1 MTPSYIISTLFYIL
15 PCFLLLILTFRDRLK
30 LHHIPIIIFCILSFS
45 AVAFLGSCIYMR
57 LNSSL
62 LRTLVSLPV
71 MLFGICLFCTLALY
85 NFWQGIFIIAL
96 VRYYSE
102 SVYLLSLYV
111 HFAITKIIP
120 HSSGIKVIYTTIP
133 LTLITFPFAYIFA
146 KRLLRPALDY
156 TISLSIWRTMWIIPV
171 CTTII
176 HGLTITPNIG
186 SPYFT
191 PGNAFFFVPPLWTFL
206 TLTTYTI
213 ILRMII
219 SLSKNALLQETLHL
233 SEIKITAQQRQLET
247 LQLYV
252 EQGRRSRH
260 DTRHHILAIRGF
272 LEKQDQKGLNEYLNE
287 LSEHFPLL
295 PANYCESPA
304 INALL
309 CYYRELT
316 EKGQIKASFS
326 VSLDSQIPFSDADL
340 CIILGNFLE
349 NAVEACQRMK
359 SPGKYINLKISMPNR
374 LTLVI
379 ITENSYEGKIQR
391 AQDGTFL
398 SSKGKNRKGIGIAS
412 VIHIIEKY
420 NGISR
425 FDYQEPVFKAFL
437 LLNAKEQP
445 K

>member
-1 MTPSYIISTLFYIL
+1 MTLSYIISTLFYIL
-15 PCFLLLILTFRDRLK
+15 PCFLLIILTFRDLLK
-30 LHHIPIIIFCILSFS
+30 LHHIPIIIFCVLTFSVVTFLSS
-45 AVAFLGSCIYMR
+45 SIYLR

-96 VRYYSE
+96 VKYYAE
-102 SVYLLSLYV
+102 NVYFLSLYL
-111 HFAITKIIP
+111 HFTITKIFP
-120 HSSGIKVIYTTIP
+120 HLSGIKVIYTTIP
-133 LTLITFPFAYIFA
+133 LTLITFPLACVFSR
-146 KRLLRPALDY
+146 RLLRPALDY
-156 TISLSIWRTMWIIPV
+156 TISLNIWRTMWMIPF
-171 CTTII
+171 CATII
-176 HGLTITPNIG
+176 QDLTVTPNIAG
-186 SPYFT
+186 PYFS

-206 TLTTYTI
+206 TFTTYTI

-219 SLSKNALLQETLHL
+219 SLSKNAHLQETLHL
-233 SEIKITAQQRQLET
+233 SEIKIAAQQRQLET

-287 LSEHFPLL
+287 LSEHFPAL
-295 PANYCESPA
+295 PANYCEHPA

-316 EKGQIKASFS
+316 EKERIKASFS
-326 VSLDSQIPFSDADL
+326 VSLDSQIPFSDADI
-340 CIILGNFLE
+340 CVILGNFLE

-359 SPGKYINLKISMPNR
+359 ASEKYIRLKISIPSR

-398 SSKGKNRKGIGIAS
+398 SSKGKNRKGIGIDS
-412 VIHIIEKY
+412 IKHVIEKY

-425 FDYQEPVFKAFL
+425 FDYQEPVFKTFL